1 MGIGRLRMLMIGLSG
16 GLCLLILAPAFLAA
30 HSCFTP
36 AAFAYIF
43 FSPVCHQI
51 PERSFYLWGHP
62 LAVCQRCSGIYFGLL
77 LALLLPLDKCLRF
90 CSPLRRRICVL
101 CMSAPIMLDALLPY
115 LGIWSSTYI
124 SRFVTG
130 LFFGS
135 LSAVLLSR
143 ALSEFV
149 AEARGK
155 QNITHCMEDRGIIS

>member
-1 MGIGRLRMLMIGLSG
+1 MGTGRLRILMIGLCG

-30 HSCFTP
+30 RSCFTA
-36 AAFAYIF
+36 AAFAYLF

-51 PERSFYLWGHP
+51 PERSFCLWGHP
-62 LAVCQRCSGIYFGLL
+62 LAVCHRCSGIYLGLF

-90 CSPLRRRICVL
+90 CSPLRLRIYVL
-101 CMSAPIMLDALLPY
+101 CMSTPVMLDALLPY

-135 LSAVLLSR
+135 LSAALLSR

-149 AEARGK
+149 AEARGER
-155 QNITHCMEDRGIIS
+155 NFIHCIQDRGVIS